1 MFAVLARR
9 PLLIGLIVL
18 ATAGVTLAWW
28 RERSDEKAPPTSRP
42 RAVREREAKPP
53 SKGAAGAPR
62 SARALGLDAQADIS
76 VDSRPPDARRENII
90 REGLGTIQELKF
102 MHPQVFDGA
111 AKRWGED
118 PKVKALVEEWKSIEA
133 GWKTQDEAA
142 KAAQLPRM
150 QAMWSEA
157 MGLLRAEVERSANE
171 AGVK

>member
-1 MFAVLARR
+1 MCAVFARR
-9 PLLIGLIVL
+9 PILSTLLVL
-18 ATAGVTLAWW
+18 AAGGAALAWW
-28 RERSDEKAPPTSRP
+28 LRDDGQPAAAPARA
-42 RAVREREAKPP
+42 RAVRPAEGKT
-53 SKGAAGAPR
+53 SGKGAVGAPR
-62 SARALGLDAQADIS
+62 SARVLGLDAQADIS

-90 REGLGTIQELKF
+90 REGIGTIQELKF

-150 QAMWSEA
+150 QAMWGEA

>member
-1 MFAVLARR
+1 MFASLGRR
-9 PLLIGLIVL
+9 PLVSTFLGLAVVGL
-18 ATAGVTLAWW
+18 AAWW
-28 RERSDEKAPPTSRP
+28 LHDADEGSTKAPSARSARAPAGGNTSAQG
-42 RAVREREAKPP
+42 AV
-53 SKGAAGAPR
+53 GAPR

-118 PKVKALVEEWKSIEA
+118 PKVKALLEEWKSVEA

-150 QAMWSEA
+150 QAMWNEA
-157 MGLLRAEVERSANE
+157 LGLLRSEVERSANE

>member
-1 MFAVLARR
+1 MTPASRRLVLLGALAVLAF
-9 PLLIGLIVL
+9 
-18 ATAGVTLAWW
+18 AGVWW
-28 RERSDEKAPPTSRP
+28 FSQTTDEPKPSARPARSAVVTKPGATRP
-42 RAVREREAKPP
+42 V
-53 SKGAAGAPR
+53 GAPR
-62 SARALGLDAQADIS
+62 SANSLIPSAREDIS

-102 MHPQVFDGA
+102 MHPQVFDAA

-118 PKVKALVEEWKSIEA
+118 PKTKALVAEWKEIEA

-150 QAMWSEA
+150 RVMWNEA
-157 MGLLRAEVERSANE
+157 MSLLRAEVEQSASE

>member
-1 MFAVLARR
+1 MFAALARR
-9 PLLIGLIVL
+9 PLLSTLLVL
-18 ATAGVTLAWW
+18 ATVGAALAWW
-28 RERSDEKAPPTSRP
+28 FGGTDEKPASTSP
-42 RAVREREAKPP
+42 ARAVRPADGKPP
-53 SKGAAGAPR
+53 VKGAVGAPR
-62 SARALGLDAQADIS
+62 SARSLGLDAQADIS

-118 PKVKALVEEWKSIEA
+118 PKVKSLVAEWKDIEA

-150 QAMWSEA
+150 QAMWNEA
-157 MGLLRAEVERSANE
+157 MGLLRAEVEQSARE
-171 AGVK
+171 GGVK

>member
-1 MFAVLARR
+1 MNPALRR
-9 PLLIGLIVL
+9 PVLLSLL
-18 ATAGVTLAWW
+18 ALGALALGWWFFQTADEPKPSARPARSAVVT
-28 RERSDEKAPPTSRP
+28 
-42 RAVREREAKPP
+42 KP
-53 SKGAAGAPR
+53 GAARPVGAPR
-62 SARALGLDAQADIS
+62 SANGLIPSAQEDIS

-111 AKRWGED
+111 AKRWGEH
-118 PKVKALVEEWKSIEA
+118 PKTKALVAEWKEIEA

-150 QAMWSEA
+150 QVMWNEA
-157 MGLLRAEVERSANE
+157 MGLLRAEVEQSASE

>member
-1 MFAVLARR
+1 MTPASRRLVLLGLLALLAFA
-9 PLLIGLIVL
+9 G
-18 ATAGVTLAWW
+18 AWW
-28 RERSDEKAPPTSRP
+28 FAQTTDESKPSARPARS
-42 RAVREREAKPP
+42 AVVTKP
-53 SKGAAGAPR
+53 GAARPVGAPR
-62 SARALGLDAQADIS
+62 SANGLIPSAQEDIS

-102 MHPQVFDGA
+102 MHPQVFDAA

-118 PKVKALVEEWKSIEA
+118 PKTKALVAEWKEIEA

-150 QAMWSEA
+150 QVMWNEA
-157 MGLLRAEVERSANE
+157 MSLLRAEVEKSASE

>member
-1 MFAVLARR
+1 MTPASRRLILPGVLA
-9 PLLIGLIVL
+9 LLVL
-18 ATAGVTLAWW
+18 AGGWWFSQTTDASKPSARPARSAVVT
-28 RERSDEKAPPTSRP
+28 
-42 RAVREREAKPP
+42 KP
-53 SKGAAGAPR
+53 GAARPVRAPR
-62 SARALGLDAQADIS
+62 STNGLIASAQEDIS

-102 MHPQVFDGA
+102 MHPQVFDAA

-118 PKVKALVEEWKSIEA
+118 PKTKALVAEWREIEA

-150 QAMWSEA
+150 QVMWNEA
-157 MGLLRAEVERSANE
+157 MSLLRAEVEQSASE

>member
-1 MFAVLARR
+1 MTPASRRLVLLGVLA
-9 PLLIGLIVL
+9 LVGF
-18 ATAGVTLAWW
+18 AGAWW
-28 RERSDEKAPPTSRP
+28 LVQTTDETKPSARPVRS
-42 RAVREREAKPP
+42 AVVTKP
-53 SKGAAGAPR
+53 GAARPVGAPR
-62 SARALGLDAQADIS
+62 SAKGLIPSAQEDIS

-102 MHPQVFDGA
+102 MHPQVFDAA

-118 PKVKALVEEWKSIEA
+118 PKTKALVAEWKELEA

-150 QAMWSEA
+150 QVMWAEA
-157 MGLLRAEVERSANE
+157 MSLLRAEVEQSASE

>member
-1 MFAVLARR
+1 MTPASRRLVLLGVLALGSLALGWWFSQTTDEPKASAR
-9 PLLIGLIVL
+9 PARSAV
-18 ATAGVTLAWW
+18 VT
-28 RERSDEKAPPTSRP
+28 
-42 RAVREREAKPP
+42 KP
-53 SKGAAGAPR
+53 GAARPVGAPR
-62 SARALGLDAQADIS
+62 SANGLIASAKEDIS

-102 MHPQVFDGA
+102 MHPQVFDAA

-118 PKVKALVEEWKSIEA
+118 PKTKALVAEWKEIEA

-150 QAMWSEA
+150 QVMWNEA
-157 MGLLRAEVERSANE
+157 MSLLRAEVEQSASE

>member
-1 MFAVLARR
+1 MTPASRRLVLLGVLA
-9 PLLIGLIVL
+9 LL
-18 ATAGVTLAWW
+18 AFAGAWW
-28 RERSDEKAPPTSRP
+28 FAQTAEKSKPSARPTRS
-42 RAVREREAKPP
+42 AVVTK
-53 SKGAAGAPR
+53 SGAARPVGAPR
-62 SARALGLDAQADIS
+62 SANGLIPSAQEDIS

-102 MHPQVFDGA
+102 MHPQVFDAA

-118 PKVKALVEEWKSIEA
+118 PKTKALVAEWKEIEA

-150 QAMWSEA
+150 QVMWNEA
-157 MGLLRAEVERSANE
+157 MSLLRAEVEKSASE